1 MKENGHRA
9 EWPYEDI
16 VGLPHHVSRKHPQM
30 SMIRRAA
37 QFAPFA
43 ALTGYGD
50 AVDETARITDEMIAL
65 SDESLEELD
74 QKISDAVYLK
84 HKVIITYFVPD
95 EKKTGG
101 AYVDVAGVIRKTG
114 RGEIILENGLHI
126 PGDRVTDIRE
136 CNE

>member
-50 AVDETARITDEMIAL
+50 AVDETARITDDMIDL

-74 QKISDAVYLK
+74 QKISDAILTK
-84 HKVIITYFVPD
+84 QKVTITYFVPD
-95 EKKTGG
+95 PKKTGG
-101 AYVDVAGVIRKTG
+101 AYADAAGIIKKTG
-114 RGEIILENGLHI
+114 MGEIILENGLQI
-126 PGDRVTDIRE
+126 PVDRVTGIRE
-136 CNE
+136 CND